1 MTARATTDFTPT
13 VLASIAAPAGR
24 AELLEWHWPSMLD
37 FTSAEDELMVEMSL
51 PPYAADASACLPDI
65 APDKRCFMGTLFVR
79 WPGVTVSG
87 RSEGGRIQIVRCVIA
102 KDKAAPLLALRPN
115 PDAAFMRALLAIRS
129 DALRSL
135 MRLLHRE
142 LTNPLDPSPA
152 AVSALVELVVIELAR
167 IIAQPAAPAGTGR
180 LAAWQFR
187 RIRERL
193 AEPGPVPSVAELAQM
208 CGISARHLH
217 RQFIALTGKTV
228 ADYIEATRIEEAKR
242 LLGNSA
248 RPIKAVAEACG
259 FAHANSFARAFRR
272 YTGLTPLAFR
282 QQGAAQSG
290 AQNLTTTH

>member
-1 MTARATTDFTPT
+1 MTGRTSTDFTPS

-24 AELLEWHWPSMLD
+24 AELLEWHWPPMVD
-37 FTSAEDELMVEMSL
+37 FTRAEDELMVEMSL

-65 APDKRCFMGTLFVR
+65 AGDQRCFMGTLFVR
-79 WPGVTVSG
+79 WPGVTISG
-87 RSEGGRIQIVRCVIA
+87 RSEGGRIQVVRCAIA
-102 KDKAAPLLALRPN
+102 ADRAAPMLALRPN
-115 PDAAFMRALLAIRS
+115 PDAAFLRAMLAIRS

-142 LTNPLDPSPA
+142 LANAGDPSPA
-152 AVSALVELVVIELAR
+152 AVAALVELVAIELAR
-167 IIAQPAAPAGTGR
+167 LIAQPAAPAGTGR

-193 AEPGPVPSVAELAQM
+193 AEPGPVPSVAELAAL

-242 LLGNSA
+242 LLGSSNS
-248 RPIKAVAEACG
+248 PIKAVAEACG

-272 YTGLTPLAFR
+272 YTGLSPHAFR
-282 QQGAAQSG
+282 QQGGVQARSQS
-290 AQNLTTTH
+290 QTTH

>member
-1 MTARATTDFTPT
+1 MTDRATTDFTPS
-13 VLASIAAPAGR
+13 VLARVDAPAGR
-24 AELLEWHWPSMLD
+24 AELVEWHWPPMVD
-37 FTSAEDELMVEMSL
+37 FTRAEDDLMVEMSL

-65 APDKRCFMGTLFVR
+65 AGDKRCFMGTLFVR
-79 WPGVTVSG
+79 WPGVKVSG
-87 RSEGGRIQIVRCVIA
+87 RSEGGRIQVVRCVIA
-102 KDKAAPLLALRPN
+102 AEKAAPLLALRPN
-115 PDAAFMRALLAIRS
+115 PDAAFLRALLAIRS

-142 LTNPLDPSPA
+142 LANPVDPSPA
-152 AVSALVELVVIELAR
+152 AVAALVELVVIELAR
-167 IIAQPAAPAGTGR
+167 IIAQPAAPANTGR

-193 AEPGPVPSVAELAQM
+193 AEPGPVPSVAELAAL

-242 LLGNSA
+242 LLGNSSS
-248 RPIKAVAEACG
+248 PIKAVAEACG

-272 YTGLTPLAFR
+272 YTGLSPHAYR
-282 QQGAAQSG
+282 QRGGSPAPAQS
-290 AQNLTTTH
+290 LTTH